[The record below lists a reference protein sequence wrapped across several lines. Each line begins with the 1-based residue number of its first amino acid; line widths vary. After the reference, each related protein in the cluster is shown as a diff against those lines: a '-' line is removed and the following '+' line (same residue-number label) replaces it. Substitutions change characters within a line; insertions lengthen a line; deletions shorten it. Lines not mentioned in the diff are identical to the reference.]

1 MQDSNSFNRRLY
13 FLLGAAFG
21 ASVMALVDPGRGARR
36 RSVLRDKMQH
46 GINVAGRETW
56 KQVRNLGGNMKG
68 AIAERRSAARDA
80 RVIFDNEQL
89 EDRVKAQ
96 IGHVLSHF
104 SVEVKARDGH
114 VVISG
119 PVMRGERQKL
129 EDRLRETRG
138 VRGFELQVTEHD
150 RPEGVPSLQ
159 GVPKGPRGENV
170 A

>member
-1 MQDSNSFNRRLY
+1 MQDSNSFNNRLY

-36 RSVLRDKMQH
+36 RSLILDQVQH
-46 GINVAGRETW
+46 GVNVAGRGTW
-56 KQVRNLGGNMKG
+56 KQVRNLGKNLKG

-80 RVIFDNEQL
+80 RRIIDDERLV
-89 EDRVKAQ
+89 DRVKAQ

-104 SVEVKARDGH
+104 SVNVEARGGH

-138 VRGFELQVTEHD
+138 VHAFELRVSEHD
-150 RPEGVPSLQ
+150 SPEGVPSLQ
-159 GVPKGPRGENV
+159 RIPKGPTRENV

>member
-1 MQDSNSFNRRLY
+1 MQDSNSFNHRLY

-21 ASVMALVDPGRGARR
+21 ASVMALMDPGRGARR
-36 RSVLRDKMQH
+36 RSLLRDKVQH
-46 GINVAGRETW
+46 GMNVAGRETW
-56 KQVRNLGGNMKG
+56 KQVRNLGANVKG

-80 RVIFDNEQL
+80 RVILDNEQL

-104 SVEVKARDGH
+104 SVEVRAHDGH
-114 VVISG
+114 VVVSG
-119 PVMRGERQKL
+119 PVMRGERRKL

-138 VRGFELQVTEHD
+138 VRGFELQVREHD
-150 RPEGVPSLQ
+150 SPAGVPGLQ
-159 GVPKGPRGENV
+159 GVPKRPARENV